1 MRFLAVDDE
10 KIMLDQLTDMLG
22 RIRPEAEILSFPWP
36 DDALEAVK
44 RKRVDV
50 AFLDIETGGMTGLE
64 LAARLKKIQP
74 DIYIIFVTGFQEY
87 ALDAFAVHATGYL
100 LKPVSEEAL
109 EQELAYIYQK
119 PESSSRIRVQTF
131 GGFEIYVDGQP
142 VKFAR
147 SKAKELLAYLID
159 HRGASVTTREACA
172 VLFEDDSGNRT
183 GYFRNI
189 LRELKNALRSAGAE
203 EILER
208 SFNSLAVLPEKID
221 CDYYRF
227 LDSDP
232 TAVNQYQ
239 NDYLPSYSWAEPRNA
254 TLGFMSGKNQ

>member
-10 KIMLDQLTDMLG
+10 KMMLDQLEDMLR
-22 RIRPEAEILSFPWP
+22 RIRPQAEIVSFGWP
-36 DDALEAVK
+36 DDALEAAK
-44 RKRVDV
+44 GKRVDV

-74 DIYIIFVTGFQEY
+74 GIHIVFVTGYREY
-87 ALDAFAVHATGYL
+87 ALDAFAIHATGYL

-109 EQELAYIYQK
+109 ERELTFIYQK
-119 PESSSRIRVQTF
+119 PDGGSHIRVQTF

-147 SKAKELLAYLID
+147 TKAKELLAFLVD
-159 HRGASVTTREACA
+159 RRGASVTTREACVA
-172 VLFEDDSGNRT
+172 LFEDDSGSRT

-189 LRELKNALRSAGAE
+189 LRELRNALCSAGVP

-208 SFNSLAVLPEKID
+208 SFNSLAVAAEKLD

-227 LDSDP
+227 LDGDP
-232 TAVNQYQ
+232 AAVNQYQ
-239 NDYLPSYSWAEPRNA
+239 NDYMPSYSWAEPHNA
-254 TLGFMSGKNQ
+254 TLGFVSGKNQ